1 MIAIP
6 SWDKGLI
13 RYFGIFHDRGHQF
26 DSAQEK
32 ELKRDQD
39 EAGTDGDA
47 FTSAKAEVYRHTYN
61 LYRVT

>member
-6 SWDKGLI
+6 AWDKGLI
-13 RYFGIFHDRGHQF
+13 RYFCIFHDWGHQF
-26 DSAQEK
+26 DSAEEK

-47 FTSAKAEVYRHTYN
+47 LTSAKAEVCRHTYD
-61 LYRVT
+61 LYRVR